1 MLYEVITMALVTD
14 IRTAE
19 FGIAH
24 AVASIR
30 ESLARRKV
38 FRQTLR
44 ELKTLS
50 NRELT
55 DLGIHRSMITRIAQ
69 EAAYGK

>member
-1 MLYEVITMALVTD
+1 MALVTD

-24 AVASIR
+24 IVASIR